1 MTATP
6 HARGVAPLTYRIE
19 VRGRVPAQ
27 MLDELA
33 GFTVEI
39 SPQATVLSGPVADT
53 AALYGLIARFEALG
67 LTLVSVHPKEEPD
80 VRSVDQPSQVDP
92 GL

>member
-1 MTATP
+1 M
-6 HARGVAPLTYRIE
+6 
-19 VRGRVPAQ
+19 PAQ

-39 SPQATVLSGPVADT
+39 SPQATVLSGPMADT

-80 VRSVDQPSQVDP
+80 VRSVDQPSQDDP